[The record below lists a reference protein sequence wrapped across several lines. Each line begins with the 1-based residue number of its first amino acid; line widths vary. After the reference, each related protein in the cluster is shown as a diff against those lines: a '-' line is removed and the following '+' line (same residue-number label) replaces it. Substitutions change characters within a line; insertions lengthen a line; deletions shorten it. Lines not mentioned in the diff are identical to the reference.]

1 MLCNSIWWHGGTAEQ
16 GIAVRFD
23 GSSVVLLWWIV
34 LYFVDMWNVKKESC
48 WKQGNLFQT
57 VAQSKIQYKFHSQ
70 TQEGS
75 QTLCFTTVRYK
86 LRHVWFR
93 IYEFTKAGDCE
104 SGADCISERTALSSG
119 LHYRANCITERTAL
133 STGLHYR
140 ATSAERFCILKII
153 YKENSEIF
161 CWADPINR
169 VWWL

>member
-1 MLCNSIWWHGGTAEQ
+1 MKLCNNIWWHGGRLNRE
-16 GIAVRFD
+16 GVRFD
-23 GSSVVLLWWIV
+23 GSRVVLLWWIV

-104 SGADCISERTALSSG
+104 GGADCISERTALSS
-119 LHYRANCITERTAL
+119 
-133 STGLHYR
+133 GLHYR